1 MPSSFTTCRFCGK
14 PVYVGAK
21 RCPNCR
27 AATSWRIRLRRHV
40 FAVSILVAAAF
51 AMIYF
56 ALH

>member
-1 MPSSFTTCRFCGK
+1 MPSAYAPCRSCGK

-27 AATSWRIRLRRHV
+27 APTSWRSRLRSHV
-40 FAVSILVAAAF
+40 FSVSILAIAAIV
-51 AMIYF
+51 MVYV

>member
-1 MPSSFTTCRFCGK
+1 MPSAFVACRACGK

-27 AATSWRIRLRRHV
+27 APTSWRSRLRGHV
-40 FAVSILVAAAF
+40 FAVSIVAMAA
-51 AMIYF
+51 IVLLYI

>member
-1 MPSSFTTCRFCGK
+1 MPSAYAPCRACGK

-27 AATSWRIRLRRHV
+27 AATSWRSRLRMHV
-40 FAVSILVAAAF
+40 FAVAILAIFAIIAA
-51 AMIYF
+51 YV